1 MTNTNK
7 DFYLVF
13 DLDGTLINSS
23 KGIYYAYQ
31 NALKNSKIN
40 IKTIEFNQFI
50 QNIGPPFEKMLRDIH
65 PNISK
70 KESSI
75 IIKNF
80 REKYD
85 SEAYLMYEV
94 YENIMHCLIELK
106 RLNFFLYVLSN
117 KRDLPTKHIILKE
130 FPNVFSNIWG
140 KKGKDF
146 DKAKILKNLKNENP
160 NSKILFIGD
169 TISDLESSINAGV
182 KFLYVSYGFGEI
194 NQRKNSLIKCNDPIF
209 LKDTIIKYLKNYH

>member
-7 DFYLVF
+7 DFYIVF

-40 IKTIEFNQFI
+40 IKTIEFNQLI

-106 RLNFFLYVLSN
+106 RLNFF
-117 KRDLPTKHIILKE
+117 
-130 FPNVFSNIWG
+130 
-140 KKGKDF
+140 
-146 DKAKILKNLKNENP
+146 
-160 NSKILFIGD
+160 
-169 TISDLESSINAGV
+169 
-182 KFLYVSYGFGEI
+182 
-194 NQRKNSLIKCNDPIF
+194 
-209 LKDTIIKYLKNYH
+209 